1 MSWRMVA
8 DAAGETFVI
17 TVAMM
22 LALPFFL
29 ALILPFVGH
38 S

>member
-1 MSWRMVA
+1 MSWRMFA

-17 TVAMM
+17 AVAVV

-38 S
+38 L